1 MNNDDE
7 FELDFTRK
15 IKSLSTSDL
24 EKIISDA
31 IGNSVDEEY
40 EVKIKGINYNPE
52 LNSDFHDAS
61 EITFSIS
68 KKFDMSQFG
77 SANKT

>member
-7 FELDFTRK
+7 FVFTRK

-31 IGNSVDEEY
+31 IGNSVDEKY
-40 EVKIKGINYNPE
+40 EVAIKEINYNPE
-52 LNSDFHDAS
+52 LNSNLLDAS
-61 EITFSIS
+61 EITFSIN
-68 KKFDMSQFG
+68 KKIDMSSLG

>member
-7 FELDFTRK
+7 FDLSRK

-31 IGNSVDEEY
+31 ISKSVDEEY
-40 EVKIKGINYNPE
+40 EVKIQGINYNPE
-52 LNSDFHDAS
+52 LNSDLKDSS

-68 KKFDMSQFG
+68 KKIDTSWIG
-77 SANKT
+77 SVNKT